1 MVRADVRF
9 AFDDIEASAPYP
21 PFAQG
26 PRERVRV
33 DERAARRVDE
43 HGTPFHLAQKVGV
56 DDVPRRV
63 AAGREDE
70 KDVARAR
77 KLVLVDAPYGAQAVS
92 CRERGFEGGVAG
104 GGRVRGVDAVRDAEG
119 GEAREG
125 RLGDAP
131 EA

>member
-1 MVRADVRF
+1 MRFSLDDV
-9 AFDDIEASAPYP
+9 EARAPYP
-21 PFAQG
+21 LFAQ
-26 PRERVRV
+26 RLCERVRV

-43 HGTPFHLAQKVGV
+43 HGVLLHPAQEVGV

-70 KDVARAR
+70 KDVARAGE
-77 KLVLVDAPYGAQAVS
+77 LGIVDAPHGAQAVS
-92 CRERGFEGGVAG
+92 RCERSFERGVAG

-119 GEAREG
+119 GEAPEG
-125 RLGDAP
+125 RLSDAP